1 MCIMWRLFFLLVL
14 FTSVSLNVYLFMK
27 LNIHAIENTL
37 PQSSFHQDNVI
48 KTTIVSKKNVVN
60 NAAELQEYKQNLPDE
75 IKQALIQQDY
85 YLASFLI
92 NGLADKNELAQLIV
106 IWLQNSTAL
115 LAAQKFVSLDNSI
128 SAYLEFNADDQR
140 FLYLQVESELAQGQL
155 LVAIKHAYDIQY
167 HVFTEAKKVNVINA
181 ARELVQEAIAPLI
194 KNNLWLEL
202 KELVVEI
209 SLYDQ
214 EYLYLQWVFSQAQY
228 QLGEL
233 ELARNSLE
241 PLLMEPNFKVKAQA
255 LYKKIELSLQKTE
268 SIALSRQGAHFIV
281 QATINNNFNVA
292 LMLDTGASISLLSEQ
307 AFEQLNQY
315 SEVVYVKDLRL
326 NTAGGQVTASLYQV
340 AEFDLQG
347 YVLRPFVFAV
357 SPFMSEGSD
366 GLLGMNYLSSFDFHI
381 DQTNNLLI
389 LKNK

>member
-1 MCIMWRLFFLLVL
+1 
-14 FTSVSLNVYLFMK
+14 MK

-37 PQSSFHQDNVI
+37 PQSRFHQENVI
-48 KTTIVSKKNVVN
+48 KTTMLSKNNVVN
-60 NAAELQEYKQNLPDE
+60 NAAELQEYKQNLPDK

-115 LAAQKFVSLDNSI
+115 LAAQQFVPLDNSI
-128 SAYLEFNADDQR
+128 SAYLEFKADDQR

-181 ARELVQEAIAPLI
+181 ARKLVQEAIAPLI

-214 EYLYLQWVFSQAQY
+214 EYLYLQWVFAQAQY
-228 QLGEL
+228 QLDEL

-255 LYKKIELSLQKTE
+255 LYNKIELSLQKTE

-307 AFEQLNQY
+307 AFEQLNLY
-315 SEVVYVKDLRL
+315 SEVVYLKDLRL